1 MSRADRSR
9 AAGPILACATRPT
22 RPAAAAL
29 LLCGALA
36 VPFAHAAGVALEE
49 AWVRPAAEKQA
60 ALPLYVDIKAPGPLT
75 LTGATSPVAGS
86 AALRVTD
93 IDAAQNASTRLVETL
108 PVAGGQATRLAP
120 RGPYIE
126 LRDIS
131 RQLVPGER
139 FPVTLLFRAADGSA
153 VTAQTEAR
161 VRGLTLRPPPQL
173 PESPAAG
180 DAASRQAP
188 GPRTDAPAA
197 KSMP

>member
-1 MSRADRSR
+1 MTRADP
-9 AAGPILACATRPT
+9 AALPRATRPA
-22 RPAAAAL
+22 RFAAAAL

-36 VPFAHAAGVALEE
+36 VPLAYAAGVVLEE

-60 ALPLYVDIKAPGPLT
+60 TLPLYVDIKAPGPLT
-75 LTGATSPVAGS
+75 LTGAKSPVAGS

-93 IDAAQNASTRLVETL
+93 IDAGQNASTRLVETL

-126 LRDIS
+126 LRDIA
-131 RQLVPGER
+131 RQLTPGDR
-139 FPVTLLFRAADGSA
+139 FPVTLLFRAADGSV

-180 DAASRQAP
+180 DAASKQAP
-188 GPRTDAPAA
+188 GPRPDAAPA

>member
-1 MSRADRSR
+1 MSRACR
-9 AAGPILACATRPT
+9 AALPRATRPA
-22 RPAAAAL
+22 RFAAAAL

-36 VPFAHAAGVALEE
+36 VPPAAAADGIVLEE

-60 ALPLYVDIKAPGPLT
+60 TLPLYVDIKAPGPLT
-75 LTGATSPVAGS
+75 LTGAKSPVAGS

-93 IDAAQNASTRLVETL
+93 IDAGQNASTRLVETL

-126 LRDIS
+126 LRDIA
-131 RQLVPGER
+131 RQLTPGDR
-139 FPVTLLFRAADGSA
+139 FPVTLLFRAADGSV

-161 VRGLTLRPPPQL
+161 VRGLTLRPPAQV

-180 DAASRQAP
+180 DAASKQAP
-188 GPRTDAPAA
+188 GPRPDAAPA

>member
-1 MSRADRSR
+1 MSRAAR
-9 AAGPILACATRPT
+9 AALPRATRPA
-22 RPAAAAL
+22 RFAAAAL

-36 VPFAHAAGVALEE
+36 APFADAAGVVLEE
-49 AWVRPAAEKQA
+49 AWVRPAAERQA
-60 ALPLYVDIKAPGPLT
+60 TLPLYVDIKAPGPLT
-75 LTGATSPVAGS
+75 LTGAKSPVAGS

-93 IDAAQNASTRLVETL
+93 IDAGQNASTRLVETL

-126 LRDIS
+126 LRDIA
-131 RQLVPGER
+131 RQLTPGDR
-139 FPVTLLFRAADGSA
+139 FPVTLLFRAADGSV

-180 DAASRQAP
+180 DAASKPAP
-188 GPRTDAPAA
+188 GPRPDAPPA

>member
-1 MSRADRSR
+1 MSRADRPTPAR
-9 AAGPILACATRPT
+9 ATRPA
-22 RPAAAAL
+22 RFAAAAAL
-29 LLCGALA
+29 LLCGALS
-36 VPFAHAAGVALEE
+36 VPFADAAGVVLEE

-60 ALPLYVDIKAPGPLT
+60 TLPLYVDIKAPGPLT
-75 LTGATSPVAGS
+75 LTGAKSPVAGS

-93 IDAAQNASTRLVETL
+93 IDAGQNVSTRLVETL

-126 LRDIS
+126 LRDIA
-131 RQLVPGER
+131 RQLVPGDR
-139 FPVTLLFRAADGSA
+139 FPVTLLFRAADGSV

-180 DAASRQAP
+180 DAASKPAP
-188 GPRTDAPAA
+188 GPRPDAPPA